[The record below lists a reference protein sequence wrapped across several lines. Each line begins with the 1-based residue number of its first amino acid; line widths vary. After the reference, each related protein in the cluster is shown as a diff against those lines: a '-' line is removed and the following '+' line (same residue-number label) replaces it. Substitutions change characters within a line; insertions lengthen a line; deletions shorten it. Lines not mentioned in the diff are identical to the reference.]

1 MNSNAF
7 FDILRQAATAASE
20 PARAP
25 APAAGEGQT
34 REGQTRE
41 GQTREGQTREGQEG
55 RWRVLPLE
63 GTFEIVYEDSRGIW
77 STRRVEA
84 RELKLGPGRTLLGG
98 IDRGRG
104 GYRGFRADRI
114 RRLTDPASATRIEAG
129 ILDWLLARAEAQRRE
144 RAAQLRA
151 LSVRRRAAKP
161 RPVAA

>member
-7 FDILRQAATAASE
+7 FEILRQAGPEAAMSVG
-20 PARAP
+20 AP
-25 APAAGEGQT
+25 EAIERQEGQ
-34 REGQTRE
+34 
-41 GQTREGQTREGQEG
+41 
-55 RWRVLPLE
+55 WHVLPLE

-98 IDRGRG
+98 IDRNRG

-129 ILDWLLARAEAQRRE
+129 ILDWLLARAQVQRRE
-144 RAAQLRA
+144 RVALRRSLVQTA
-151 LSVRRRAAKP
+151 RKRP
-161 RPVAA
+161 PNPGPVAA

>member
-7 FDILRQAATAASE
+7 FDILQQAGAAHEAASG
-20 PARAP
+20 AAP
-25 APAAGEGQT
+25 ATGE
-34 REGQTRE
+34 R
-41 GQTREGQTREGQEG
+41 QEG

-63 GTFEIVYEDSRGIW
+63 GTFEIVYEDSRGAW

-84 RELKLGPGRTLLGG
+84 RALKLGPGRTLLGG

-114 RRLTDPASATRIEAG
+114 RRLTDPASTTRIEAG

-144 RAAQLRA
+144 RAAQIRA
-151 LSVRRRAAKP
+151 LSARRRPVKTRAEP
-161 RPVAA
+161 REVAA

>member
-7 FDILRQAATAASE
+7 FEILRQAGPEAAMPAGAPEASE
-20 PARAP
+20 RQ
-25 APAAGEGQT
+25 EGQ
-34 REGQTRE
+34 
-41 GQTREGQTREGQEG
+41 
-55 RWRVLPLE
+55 WHVLPLE

-98 IDRGRG
+98 IDRNRG

-129 ILDWLLARAEAQRRE
+129 ILDWLLARAQVQRRE
-144 RAAQLRA
+144 RVALRRSLVQTA
-151 LSVRRRAAKP
+151 RKRPLNP
-161 RPVAA
+161 GPVAA

>member
-7 FDILRQAATAASE
+7 FDILRQAAAEASE

-25 APAAGEGQT
+25 APAAGE
-34 REGQTRE
+34 R
-41 GQTREGQTREGQEG
+41 QTREGQTREGQEG

-63 GTFEIVYEDSRGIW
+63 GTFEIVYEDSRGAW

-144 RAAQLRA
+144 RAAQIRA
-151 LSVRRRAAKP
+151 LASRRRGASRPDTPRDAA
-161 RPVAA
+161 A

>member
-7 FDILRQAATAASE
+7 FDILRQAASGAPGPVQEPAGASE
-20 PARAP
+20 PRERQ
-25 APAAGEGQT
+25 EGQ
-34 REGQTRE
+34 
-41 GQTREGQTREGQEG
+41 
-55 RWRVLPLE
+55 WRVLPLE
-63 GTFEIVYEDSRGIW
+63 GTFEIVYEDSRGAW

-114 RRLTDPASATRIEAG
+114 RRLTDSSSATRIETG

-144 RAAQLRA
+144 RTAQ
-151 LSVRRRAAKP
+151 RRAWAQAA
-161 RPVAA
+161 RRGGRAGSVAA

>member
-7 FDILRQAATAASE
+7 FDILRQAAAEASE
-20 PARAP
+20 PTGAP
-25 APAAGEGQT
+25 APRPGVRQTGERQEGQ
-34 REGQTRE
+34 
-41 GQTREGQTREGQEG
+41 
-55 RWRVLPLE
+55 WRVMPLE
-63 GTFEIVYEDSRGIW
+63 GTFEIVYEDSRGAW

-98 IDRGRG
+98 LDRGRG

-144 RAAQLRA
+144 RTAQLRA
-151 LSVRRRAAKP
+151 LASRRSGARRPPAP
-161 RPVAA
+161 RDVAA

>member
-7 FDILRQAATAASE
+7 FDILRQAGAE
-20 PARAP
+20 
-25 APAAGEGQT
+25 APAAASGAAAAPATGE
-34 REGQTRE
+34 R
-41 GQTREGQTREGQEG
+41 QEG

-63 GTFEIVYEDSRGIW
+63 GTFEIVYEDSRGAW

-144 RAAQLRA
+144 RTAQLRA
-151 LSVRRRAAKP
+151 LASRRRGAP
-161 RPVAA
+161 RPHAPSDVAA

>member
-7 FDILRQAATAASE
+7 FEILRQAGPEAAM
-20 PARAP
+20 PVGAP
-25 APAAGEGQT
+25 EAIERQEGQ
-34 REGQTRE
+34 
-41 GQTREGQTREGQEG
+41 
-55 RWRVLPLE
+55 WHVLPLE

-98 IDRGRG
+98 IDRNRG

-129 ILDWLLARAEAQRRE
+129 ILDWLLARAQVQRRE
-144 RAAQLRA
+144 RVALRRSLVQTA
-151 LSVRRRAAKP
+151 RKRP
-161 RPVAA
+161 PNPGPVAA